1 MIEVKP
7 ETIEYY
13 DFMGDMW
20 HAIEEKYDI
29 RLHDVKGKWKN
40 SSAAIAEW
48 KEWLVSEFGKTY
60 EELKN
65 ELGNVNQEWSTTY
78 KMPAYLEEKYPDP
91 EYCNFW
97 HWCLDLWDGQFE
109 KGKPI
114 TDVDWN
120 EIYEWASKPNYWKG
134 KYDYVQPEWVLNC
147 IKLFAD
153 EFGHLGP
160 HTIIVD
166 W

>member
-20 HAIEEKYDI
+20 YAIEEKYDI
-29 RLHDVKGKWKN
+29 HLTDINKKYHNDKMKDYR
-40 SSAAIAEW
+40 
-48 KEWLVSEFGKTY
+48 EWLVSEFGKTE
-60 EELKN
+60 EELIK
-65 ELGNVNQEWSTTY
+65 ELGHSHPEWAKY
-78 KMPAYLEEKYPDP
+78 KIPAHIQEKYPDQ
-91 EYCNFW
+91 EYRNFW